1 MLSAIAFLFP
11 VLLCPLVAVVA
22 EAQVRLEENRNEARR
37 RWERMAQIRRDKFD
51 HVLPAAMR
59 ENGIDM
65 WITVMKEGYSDPLY
79 EDLGRGSAGYLG
91 HFGYYVFT
99 DRGEDHIERATLGI
113 GGKLLARSG
122 AYDLMEADFDLRAF
136 VAERDPQR
144 IGVNTS
150 ESIGAADGLSHT
162 AYQHLVSTLG
172 EPYASRLVSAERL
185 ISTFRSRR
193 VATEIVAFGEA
204 GELSRHI
211 VERALSNEIITPGV
225 TTLEDVA
232 WWMQEQ
238 LFARGLESSFG
249 LPSVYIIGPEGI
261 EAMSTDRVILGG
273 DLLTIDFGVGLMNFR
288 TDIKR
293 IAYVLKEGE
302 TTVPPGIQNAFDQAL
317 KAREIIRRHIS
328 AGRTGGA
335 TLALLNRKLEEA
347 GFIAIAGKETQL
359 ALLRSFHLQDD
370 HDETEVLIVSHSI
383 GNLGHGVGPS
393 IASFNPRRLQF
404 EIQPTNLFSIELFAW
419 TPAAEWDGKKV
430 HIHLE
435 DSAVVTERGIEWLY
449 PVNERIL
456 LITSSRNP

>member
-1 MLSAIAFLFP
+1 MLSAVAFLFS
-11 VLLCPLVAVVA
+11 VLLCPLVGVG
-22 EAQVRLEENRNEARR
+22 AQPQLRLEENRNEARR
-37 RWERMAQIRRDKFD
+37 RWERMSQIRRDKFD
-51 HVLPAAMR
+51 HVLPEAMR
-59 ENGIDM
+59 DNGIDM

-91 HFGYYVFT
+91 LFGYYVFT
-99 DRGEDHIERATLGI
+99 DRGEDRIERATLGI

-144 IGVNTS
+144 IGVNMS
-150 ESIGAADGLSHT
+150 KSIGAADGLSYT

-172 EPYASRLVSAERL
+172 EPYASRLVSAEKL
-185 ISTFRSRR
+185 ISDFRSRR

-238 LFARGLESSFG
+238 LLARGLESSFG

-293 IAYVLKEGE
+293 IAYVLEEGE

-317 KAREIIRRHIS
+317 KAREILRRHIS
-328 AGRTGGA
+328 VARSGGA
-335 TLALLNRKLEEA
+335 TLELLNRKLEEA
-347 GFIAIAGKETQL
+347 GFIAIEGREAQL
-359 ALLRSFHLQDD
+359 ALLRTFHLQDD
-370 HDETEVLIVSHSI
+370 NDETEVLIVSHSI

-419 TPAAEWDGKKV
+419 TPAPEWDRKKV

-449 PVNERIL
+449 PVNKRIL